1 MIWLQL
7 DGSHTRCRQKG
18 ESTGYQARK
27 KSVTTNSIFL
37 CDNRGQMIAM
47 GSSKAG
53 NHNDLYEIK
62 EVLKRNLSFF
72 RRSRNRTQRTVSQC

>member
-1 MIWLQL
+1 MVVIHVVAKKERLQVIK
-7 DGSHTRCRQKG
+7 Q
-18 ESTGYQARK
+18 E
-27 KSVTTNSIFL
+27 KSRNHKYHFL
-37 CDNRGQMIAM
+37 CDNKGQMIAM